1 MNRHVT
7 GLAILLTGAVIGAA
21 AVETL
26 HAQAKPL
33 AFQIAEVTIHDQD
46 GFNKDFAP
54 LIGKVVTEGGG
65 KFLARGGRT
74 VSIHGAPADPRIVVV
89 QFDNFEKMQALF
101 DSAAFKQAV
110 AVGDK
115 YAAQRIYGVEGMS
128 P

>member
-1 MNRHVT
+1 MKRYLT
-7 GLAILLTGAVIGAA
+7 GFAILLTGAALGAA

-33 AFQIAEVTIHDQD
+33 AFQIAEVTVHDQD

-54 LIGKVVTEGGG
+54 LIGKVVTDAGG
-65 KFLARGGRT
+65 KFLARGGRV
-74 VSIHGAPADPRIVVV
+74 VSVRGTPAEPRIVVV

-101 DSAAFKQAV
+101 DSVAFKQAV
-110 AVGDK
+110 TLGDK
-115 YAAQRIYGVEGMS
+115 YATQRVFGVEGVS